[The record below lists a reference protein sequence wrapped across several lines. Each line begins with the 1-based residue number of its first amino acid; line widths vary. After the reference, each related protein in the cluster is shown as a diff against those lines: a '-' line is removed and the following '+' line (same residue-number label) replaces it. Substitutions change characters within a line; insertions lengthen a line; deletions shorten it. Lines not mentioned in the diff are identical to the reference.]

1 MKKIN
6 HCREQIEDF
15 IMSLFP
21 PTPET
26 SVPQWE
32 NGRVTGLS
40 GHSFAPLPM
49 TTDDHNRDNKFKDEA
64 LRGILERDKL
74 SMLYFSKPN
83 MDNIQNQIRYNVWL
97 RSNKRHVIGHQNTL
111 DLEVVMRSIYLQYAL
126 HLNCRYKE
134 QIERLNQLVV
144 DWCVPKI
151 LVEVEQ
157 HMAYLDQVQAQPV
170 PIDLPQNLST
180 AGTKMLRSITSTF

>member
-1 MKKIN
+1 
-6 HCREQIEDF
+6 
-15 IMSLFP
+15 MSLAP
-21 PTPET
+21 PKPEW

-32 NGRVTGLS
+32 DGRVKGLS
-40 GHSFAPLPM
+40 GRSFAPLPM
-49 TTDDHNRDNKFKDEA
+49 TTDDGNRDNKFKDEA

-74 SMLYFSKPN
+74 SMLFFSNVN
-83 MDNIQNQIRYNVWL
+83 METIQNRIRYEVWN
-97 RSNKRHVIGHQNTL
+97 RSNQRHVIDKQSTL

-126 HLNCRYKE
+126 HLNTRYKE
-134 QIERLNQLVV
+134 QIERLNQLVI

-157 HMAYLDQVQAQPV
+157 HFAYLDQVQTLPV

>member
-1 MKKIN
+1 
-6 HCREQIEDF
+6 
-15 IMSLFP
+15 MSLAP

-40 GHSFAPLPM
+40 NRAFAPLPM
-49 TTDDHNRDNKFKDEA
+49 TTDNQNRDNKFKDQA
-64 LRGILERDKL
+64 LTGILERDRL

-83 MDNIQNQIRYNVWL
+83 MDSIQTRIRYEVWL
-97 RSNKRHVIGHQNTL
+97 RSDKRHVVGHQSTI
-111 DLEVVMRSIYLQYAL
+111 DLEIVMRSIYLQYAL

-134 QIERLNQLVV
+134 QIERLNQLVI

-151 LVEVEQ
+151 LVEVQQ
-157 HMAYLDQVQAQPV
+157 HMAYLDQVQTQPV
-170 PIDLPQNLST
+170 PIDLPQNLSV
-180 AGTKMLRSITSTF
+180 AGTRMLRSITSTF